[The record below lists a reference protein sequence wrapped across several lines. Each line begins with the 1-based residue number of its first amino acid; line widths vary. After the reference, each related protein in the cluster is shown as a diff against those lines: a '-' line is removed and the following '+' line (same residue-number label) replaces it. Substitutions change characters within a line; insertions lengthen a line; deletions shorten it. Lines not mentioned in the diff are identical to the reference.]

1 MDFGAAKGVKIANT
15 LQRGS
20 FVQIKYGAAKVF
32 AILNHAEIMRRQS
45 ICNFDPFCGAAPQKH
60 YAAPVHDPI
69 RIFRKGRSNIPE

>member
-32 AILNHAEIMRRQS
+32 AILNHAEIMQRQS
-45 ICNFDPFCGAAPQKH
+45 ICNFDPFCRNTMLRH
-60 YAAPVHDPI
+60 CMTL
-69 RIFRKGRSNIPE
+69 